1 MCFFCL
7 LFVDDTIGYVERA
20 FLFEKR
26 EGINFNS
33 TLREQVPSSSYSRPR
48 SMDREK
54 ILGFLVRCFDFFSFL
69 FLLARVSEKMEN
81 DHFFHCIMSKCEFY
95 RKDF

>member
-1 MCFFCL
+1 MCFLCL

-33 TLREQVPSSSYSRPR
+33 TLREPSSSYSRPR

-69 FLLARVSEKMEN
+69 RG
-81 DHFFHCIMSKCEFY
+81 
-95 RKDF
+95 